1 MRNNEG
7 ALMAIGLT
15 FISVGLLSLLV
26 GCIVAA
32 ACRCRHLWHYFM
44 CCEPTQGSRRRR
56 CPAELILCG
65 RTPSANTSRRRRG
78 YTSSAAGGRAASAGS
93 SLCCRAAH
101 SGAPASAASA
111 GSTCA
116 RRWRTRR
123 SRPYRLRC
131 CWVMRCSAAAG
142 SAGRHLRMSGHTA
155 TPPPAAA
162 GRRTPVPPSWP
173 RSAGARTAPK
183 PDPRR
188 RTAPRLRPFTP
199 RLYFELCMQKSHI
212 AYK

>member
-1 MRNNEG
+1 MPTLV
-7 ALMAIGLT
+7 ALN
-15 FISVGLLSLLV
+15 
-26 GCIVAA
+26 
-32 ACRCRHLWHYFM
+32 FM

-142 SAGRHLRMSGHTA
+142 SAGRNLRMSGHTA

-162 GRRTPVPPSWP
+162 AAPHTCASLLAQVGWGPDR
-173 RSAGARTAPK
+173 AGARSATAY
-183 PDPRR
+183 
-188 RTAPRLRPFTP
+188 RTSPAPFHTSPLF
-199 RLYFELCMQKSHI
+199 
-212 AYK
+212 

>member
-32 ACRCRHLWHYFM
+32 ACRCRHCGTVRTSCAASQRKAPVVGAALLNSFSAAAHSQ
-44 CCEPTQGSRRRR
+44 PTH
-56 CPAELILCG
+56 
-65 RTPSANTSRRRRG
+65 RRRRG

-155 TPPPAAA
+155 TPPRAAHLCLPPGP
-162 GRRTPVPPSWP
+162 GRL
-173 RSAGARTAPK
+173 ARTAPA
-183 PDPRR
+183 PGPRR
-188 RTAPRLRPFTP
+188 RTAPRLRP
-199 RLYFELCMQKSHI
+199 LSHLASI
-212 AYK
+212 LSCVCRRVI

>member
-32 ACRCRHLWHYFM
+32 ACRCRHLWHCSNFM

-155 TPPPAAA
+155 TPPRAAHLCLPPGP
-162 GRRTPVPPSWP
+162 GRL
-173 RSAGARTAPK
+173 ARTAPA
-183 PDPRR
+183 PGPRR
-188 RTAPRLRPFTP
+188 RTAPRLRP
-199 RLYFELCMQKSHI
+199 LSHLASI
-212 AYK
+212 LSCVCRRVI